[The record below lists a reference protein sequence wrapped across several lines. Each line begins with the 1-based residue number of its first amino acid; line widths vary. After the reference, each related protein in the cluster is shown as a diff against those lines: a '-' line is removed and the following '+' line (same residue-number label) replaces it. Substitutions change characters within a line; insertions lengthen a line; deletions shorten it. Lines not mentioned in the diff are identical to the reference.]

1 MSLPTIA
8 RMHRPTVAHMDRR
21 TFFASLA
28 GFAALTQLRA
38 AAPTA
43 PNAPPTLPPAA
54 APAAALEWDFT
65 AEDYDAFQARTKSIA
80 PLPGDPTRA

>member
-1 MSLPTIA
+1 
-8 RMHRPTVAHMDRR
+8 MDRR

-43 PNAPPTLPPAA
+43 PSAPPTLPPAA
-54 APAAALEWDFT
+54 APASIGAAPHL
-65 AEDYDAFQARTKSIA
+65 TKWSEIKKK
-80 PLPGDPTRA
+80 LKIN